1 MKHADLAPVL
11 ERQMLLQLGERLKR
25 LRKSQGIGTVE
36 MAARAS
42 ISRMTLSAV
51 ESGDPG
57 TAIGTYLRVLSLLG
71 SAADFAL
78 LAADVVQQAPATAA
92 RTRKPAPSVR
102 VIVST
107 DDSRHQSQDLQ
118 SLALHDAA
126 VKLVQNDS
134 ALLQQAQ
141 DTLQRWLDAG
151 KSPQSA
157 ELWRE
162 WQQILSERKW
172 RAVLGRTRRAQEL
185 RQASPLTPLLPQDQ
199 RLQIIAQINALK
211 KGLVLGGNEDE
222 PPHESRRS

>member
-1 MKHADLAPVL
+1 MNHADLAPIL

-78 LAADVVQQAPATAA
+78 LAADVVQQAPSTSA

-126 VKLVQNDS
+126 VKLAQNDS
-134 ALLQQAQ
+134 TLLQQAQ

>member
-1 MKHADLAPVL
+1 MNHADLAPVL

-78 LAADVVQQAPATAA
+78 LAADVVQQAPSTAA

-211 KGLVLGGNEDE
+211 KGLVLGGNEDG
-222 PPHESRRS
+222 PLHES

>member
-1 MKHADLAPVL
+1 MNHADLAPIL

-78 LAADVVQQAPATAA
+78 LAADVVLQAPATSA

-102 VIVST
+102 VLVST

-126 VKLVQNDS
+126 AKLVQNDS

-211 KGLVLGGNEDE
+211 KGLVLGGNENE

>member
-1 MKHADLAPVL
+1 MNHADLAPVL

-78 LAADVVQQAPATAA
+78 LAADVVQQAPATSA

-211 KGLVLGGNEDE
+211 KGLVLGGNEDG
-222 PPHESRRS
+222 PLHES

>member
-1 MKHADLAPVL
+1 MNHADLAPVL

-71 SAADFAL
+71 SGADFAL
-78 LAADVVQQAPATAA
+78 LAADVVQQAPATSA
-92 RTRKPAPSVR
+92 RARKPAPSVR

>member
-1 MKHADLAPVL
+1 MNHADLAPIL

-71 SAADFAL
+71 SGADFAL
-78 LAADVVQQAPATAA
+78 LAADVVQQAPSSAT

-211 KGLVLGGNEDE
+211 KGLVLGGNEEE

>member
-1 MKHADLAPVL
+1 MNHADLAPVL

-25 LRKSQGIGTVE
+25 LRKSRGIGTVE

-78 LAADVVQQAPATAA
+78 LAADVVQQAPSTAA

-126 VKLVQNDS
+126 VKLVQNDT

-222 PPHESRRS
+222 SPHESRRS

>member
-1 MKHADLAPVL
+1 MNHADLAPIL

-78 LAADVVQQAPATAA
+78 LAANVVQQAPATATA
-92 RTRKPAPSVR
+92 ACTRKPAPSVR

-126 VKLVQNDS
+126 VKLVQSNS

-141 DTLQRWLDAG
+141 DTLKRWLEAG

-211 KGLVLGGNEDE
+211 KGLVLGGNEDG
-222 PPHESRRS
+222 PLHES

>member
-1 MKHADLAPVL
+1 MNHADLAPVL

-71 SAADFAL
+71 SGADFAL
-78 LAADVVQQAPATAA
+78 LAADVVQQAPVTSA

>member
-1 MKHADLAPVL
+1 MNHADLAPVL

-78 LAADVVQQAPATAA
+78 LAADVVLQAPATSA

-102 VIVST
+102 VLVST

-126 VKLVQNDS
+126 VKLVQNDT

-172 RAVLGRTRRAQEL
+172 RAVLGRTRHAQEL

-211 KGLVLGGNEDE
+211 KGLVLGGNEDG
-222 PPHESRRS
+222 PLHES

>member
-78 LAADVVQQAPATAA
+78 LAADVVQQAPSTAA
-92 RTRKPAPSVR
+92 RSRKPAPSVR

-222 PPHESRRS
+222 SPHESRRS

>member
-1 MKHADLAPVL
+1 MNHADLAPIL

-36 MAARAS
+36 MASRAS

-78 LAADVVQQAPATAA
+78 LAADVVQQAPATSA